1 MLPLT
6 LALPSETKHSSGF
19 QSYSFSKAH
28 LLPSAFKVQGRGL
41 GRAHRPAQTG
51 ERKCWAL
58 QETKQ
63 PQQCTAA
70 VHNRMLWVQVPL
82 CARSSFSDQLTGWKL
97 QGYPCLWP
105 GTKPQA
111 PLTAFWFDDFH
122 CKLGANIN
130 VLLMRVYNNDR
141 WLRACWK

>member
-97 QGYPCLWP
+97 QGYPFVAGHQTS
-105 GTKPQA
+105 GTPHRL
-111 PLTAFWFDDFH
+111 PLQIGGKH
-122 CKLGANIN
+122 QCIVNESI
-130 VLLMRVYNNDR
+130 
-141 WLRACWK
+141 